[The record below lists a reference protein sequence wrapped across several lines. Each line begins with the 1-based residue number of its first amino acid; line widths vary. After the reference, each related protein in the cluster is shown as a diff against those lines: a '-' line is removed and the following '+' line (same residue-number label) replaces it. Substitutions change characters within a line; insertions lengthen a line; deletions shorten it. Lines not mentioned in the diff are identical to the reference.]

1 MKREITF
8 PQSIRRSRALFTS
21 LVIAAAFVVLAPGVQ
36 AVIVQTTNRTI
47 NNGRADFGSGN
58 HSFGGP
64 SGAATITFDWSPN
77 AGLIRSTGR
86 VRGTLYWDAAFNAG
100 CARVTIRFR
109 NSANQNLTPA
119 RVIDEC
125 GPGGDANNSAN
136 RTPVDESF
144 ASVSLANILITTS
157 EVVNNTEV
165 GAASAPVI
173 TQVTQKVYSVKVENG
188 AADFGDGNHSFGS
201 PEEPGQIFFTRSA
214 NGNMTSI
221 VNGIL
226 YWDAFNDDSCSELV
240 LERRTINGGILDSDD
255 FLNCG
260 PGGNANNQANQLFVF
275 QNTFTGGTV
284 FDVRMEVQD
293 TAFPAEGETLI
304 FGYAGQVGDF
314 EVEPADAV
322 ADVHE
327 SISYPLMWT
336 VPEPLDW
343 HDLKTLELRIRD
355 GATTILHLRYEEDG
369 NLVSVYNES
378 TGKFGKPS
386 PVGSSK
392 KLQTQYATLD
402 LGETTV
408 GPVNNAIGFGP
419 NSPTIRLNLGL
430 QFKPSAA
437 GRVYSVEVAATDDL
451 GNADPFAVAG
461 TLTVDGN

>member
-8 PQSIRRSRALFTS
+8 PRSIRSGRALFTT
-21 LVIAAAFVVLAPGVQ
+21 LVFAAACVVLAPSVQ

-64 SGAATITFDWSPN
+64 SGAATITFDWSPS
-77 AGLIRSTGR
+77 GGVIVSTGR
-86 VRGTLYWDAAFNAG
+86 VRGTLYWDAAFSSG
-100 CARVTIRFR
+100 CARLTIRFR
-109 NSANQNLTPA
+109 NSANQNLAT
-119 RVIDEC
+119 RIIDEC
-125 GPGGDANNSAN
+125 GPGGDANNSSN
-136 RTPVDESF
+136 RTPVDQSF
-144 ASVSLANILITTS
+144 TSVNLSNIVLTTS

-173 TQVTQKVYSVKVENG
+173 TQVTQKVYSVKVDNG

-201 PEEPGQIFFTRSA
+201 PDEPGQIFFRRNAGGT
-214 NGNMTSI
+214 MTSI

-226 YWDAFNDDSCSELV
+226 YWDSFGDDSCSELV
-240 LERRTINGGILDSDD
+240 LDRRTINGGILNHQD

-260 PGGNANNQANQLFVF
+260 PGGNANSQANQLFVF

-284 FDVRMEVQD
+284 FDIVMEVQD
-293 TAFPAEGETLI
+293 TAFPADAEILT

-322 ADVHE
+322 ADVHV

-336 VPEPLDW
+336 VPEPLNW

-386 PVGSSK
+386 VVGSSK

-437 GRVYSVEVAATDDL
+437 GHV
-451 GNADPFAVAG
+451 
-461 TLTVDGN
+461 